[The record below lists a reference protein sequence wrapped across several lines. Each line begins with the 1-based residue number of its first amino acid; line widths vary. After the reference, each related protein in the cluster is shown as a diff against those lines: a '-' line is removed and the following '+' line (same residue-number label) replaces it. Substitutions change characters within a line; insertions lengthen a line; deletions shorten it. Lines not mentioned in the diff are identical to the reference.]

1 METTS
6 KKIGQTIENL
16 VCNHLINQGLK
27 LIVKN
32 FQSKCGEIDL
42 IMRDDKILV
51 FVEVR
56 HRRLNDYG
64 GGAATVDR
72 HKQLKIIKTANFYL
86 QKHKLYDKVLCRFDV
101 VATSGKDGDQIEW
114 IKDAFW
120 AKW

>member
-1 METTS
+1 MENTS

-16 VCNHLINQGLK
+16 VCNYLINQGLK
-27 LIVKN
+27 LLIKN

-42 IMRDDKILV
+42 IMQDGKVLV

-64 GGAATVDR
+64 GGVATVDK

-86 QKHKLYDKVLCRFDV
+86 QKHKLCDKVLCRFDI
-101 VATSGKDGDQIEW
+101 VATAGKSGDQLIW